1 MCLPIKK
8 KRKEPKEKILYINIY
23 VYDEENDMWKKQSL

>member
-8 KRKEPKEKILYINIY
+8 KRKEPKEKGLYKNIY
-23 VYDEENDMWKKQSL
+23 VYDEENDMWIKQSL

>member
-8 KRKEPKEKILYINIY
+8 KRNEPKEKILYKNIY
-23 VYDEENDMWKKQSL
+23 VYDEENDTWIKQSL